1 MPPSRITLL
10 INAILPAVAAGAGYE
25 FFLGHRHDY
34 TGHFLAGYGGTL
46 GALMVWL
53 RTVPEKRFATIS
65 IWSIAPI
72 CVACIA
78 LGAFLEATAFRLAKF
93 DEVDFCNQSLG
104 AVLAAGASLILVTDQ
119 KPPVQRMDE
128 GTIAAIVIL
137 IVGGM
142 YAFA

>member
-1 MPPSRITLL
+1 
-10 INAILPAVAAGAGYE
+10 
-25 FFLGHRHDY
+25 
-34 TGHFLAGYGGTL
+34 
-46 GALMVWL
+46 MVWL
-53 RTVPEKRFATIS
+53 RTIPDKRFASVS
-65 IWSIAPI
+65 IWSIAPL
-72 CVACIA
+72 CVACIG

-104 AVLAAGASLILVTDQ
+104 AVLAAGTSLILVTDQ

-128 GTIAAIVIL
+128 GTIAGIVIL